1 MISDLI
7 LIPHGYIADMSI
19 RIHSCKDSF
28 LFTLNYTIF
37 YNSNMKL
44 SCIGCGPGDPD
55 LLTVKAVDRIKKAD
69 AVFTPTSKEGK
80 PSIALS
86 IAKKYIN
93 ESNTTITNLI
103 FPMTKDK
110 NSLKLQW
117 KTNSQKIADAVHSG
131 KNCVYLTVGDPS
143 LYSTWNYM
151 HRELRE
157 NHSDI
162 DIEII
167 PGIPSFFAFAAQAKM
182 SLVEGD
188 QTLGIVPACY
198 DLNKIRHTVESCDSI
213 IFLKDGRYFDS
224 VIEILSE
231 TGFGDDSLITIAQDV
246 SVEEEILETK
256 KLKDLRNTKN
266 PAGKY
271 FSIMVARKND

>member
-1 MISDLI
+1 
-7 LIPHGYIADMSI
+7 
-19 RIHSCKDSF
+19 
-28 LFTLNYTIF
+28 
-37 YNSNMKL
+37 MKL

-55 LLTVKAVDRIKKAD
+55 LLTIKAVDRIKKAD
-69 AVFTPTSKEGK
+69 AIFTPTSKEGK

-86 IAKKYIN
+86 IARKYIN
-93 ESNTTITNLI
+93 ESTTSITNLI
-103 FPMTKDK
+103 FPMIKDK
-110 NSLKLQW
+110 DLLKVQW
-117 KTNSQKIADAVHSG
+117 MTNSQIIADTVHSG

-143 LYSTWNYM
+143 LYSTWNYI
-151 HRELRE
+151 HNELKKK
-157 NHSDI
+157 HDDI

-167 PGIPSFFAFAAQAKM
+167 PGVPSFFAFAAQAKM

-198 DLNKIRHTVESCDSI
+198 DLDKIRHTVASCDSI

-231 TGFGDDSLITIAQDV
+231 TGFSDNSVITIAQDV
-246 SVEEEILETK
+246 SLNEEILETK

>member
-1 MISDLI
+1 
-7 LIPHGYIADMSI
+7 
-19 RIHSCKDSF
+19 
-28 LFTLNYTIF
+28 
-37 YNSNMKL
+37 MKL

-55 LLTVKAVDRIKKAD
+55 LLTVKAVDRIKRAD
-69 AVFTPTSKEGK
+69 AIFTPTSKEGK
-80 PSIALS
+80 PSIALA
-86 IAKKYIN
+86 IAKKYID
-93 ESNTTITNLI
+93 ESRTVITHLI
-103 FPMTKDK
+103 FPMIKDK
-110 NSLKLQW
+110 ESLRLQW
-117 KTNSQKIADAVHSG
+117 KTNSRIIADTVHSG
-131 KNCVYLTVGDPS
+131 KYCVYLTVGDPS
-143 LYSTWNYM
+143 LYSTWNYI
-151 HRELRE
+151 HKELKE
-157 NHSDI
+157 NYNDI
-162 DIEII
+162 NIEII

-198 DLNKIRHTVESCDSI
+198 DLDKIKHTVASCDSI

-231 TGFGDDSLITIAQDV
+231 TGFSDNSNITIAQDV
-246 SVEEEILETK
+246 SIDKEILETK

>member
-1 MISDLI
+1 
-7 LIPHGYIADMSI
+7 
-19 RIHSCKDSF
+19 
-28 LFTLNYTIF
+28 
-37 YNSNMKL
+37 MKL

-55 LLTVKAVDRIKKAD
+55 LLTVKAVDRIRNAD
-69 AVFTPTSKEGK
+69 AIFTPTSKEGK

-86 IAKKYIN
+86 IARKYID
-93 ESNTTITNLI
+93 ESSTSITNLI
-103 FPMTKDK
+103 FPMIKDK
-110 NSLKLQW
+110 DFLRSQW
-117 KTNSQKIADAVHSG
+117 KTNSRLIAEAVHSG
-131 KNCVYLTVGDPS
+131 KSSVYLTVGDPS
-143 LYSTWNYM
+143 LYSTWNYI
-151 HRELRE
+151 HKELKE
-157 NHSDI
+157 NYDDI

-198 DLNKIRHTVESCDSI
+198 DLDKIRDTVSSCDSI

-231 TGFGDDSLITIAQDV
+231 TGFNDNSIITIAQDV
-246 SVEEEILETK
+246 SVDKEILETK

-271 FSIMVARKND
+271 FSLMVARKND

>member
-1 MISDLI
+1 M
-7 LIPHGYIADMSI
+7 
-19 RIHSCKDSF
+19 
-28 LFTLNYTIF
+28 
-37 YNSNMKL
+37 
-44 SCIGCGPGDPD
+44 
-55 LLTVKAVDRIKKAD
+55 LTVKAVERIKKAD

-86 IAKKYIN
+86 IAKKYID
-93 ESNTTITNLI
+93 ESRSTITNLI
-103 FPMTKDK
+103 FPMIKDK
-110 NSLKLQW
+110 DSLRLQW
-117 KTNSQKIADAVHSG
+117 KTNSRLIAEAVRSG

-143 LYSTWNYM
+143 LYSTWNYI
-151 HRELRE
+151 HKELRE
-157 NHSDI
+157 NYNEI

-167 PGIPSFFAFAAQAKM
+167 PGVPSFFAFAAQAKM

-198 DLNKIRHTVESCDSI
+198 DLDKIRHTVASCDSV

-231 TGFGDDSLITIAQDV
+231 TGFDDNSVITIAQDV
-246 SVEEEILETK
+246 SVDEEVLETK

>member
-1 MISDLI
+1 
-7 LIPHGYIADMSI
+7 
-19 RIHSCKDSF
+19 
-28 LFTLNYTIF
+28 
-37 YNSNMKL
+37 MKL

-231 TGFGDDSLITIAQDV
+231 TGFGDDSVITIAQDV

>member
-1 MISDLI
+1 
-7 LIPHGYIADMSI
+7 
-19 RIHSCKDSF
+19 
-28 LFTLNYTIF
+28 
-37 YNSNMKL
+37 MKL
-44 SCIGCGPGDPD
+44 SCIGCGPGDPE
-55 LLTVKAVDRIKKAD
+55 LLTVKAVDRIKNAD
-69 AVFTPTSKEGK
+69 AIFTPTSKEGK

-110 NSLKLQW
+110 DLLKSQW
-117 KTNSQKIADAVHSG
+117 KTNSQKIADAIHCG

-143 LYSTWNYM
+143 LYSTWNYI
-151 HRELRE
+151 HRELKE
-157 NHSDI
+157 NHNDI
-162 DIEII
+162 EIEII
-167 PGIPSFFAFAAQAKM
+167 PGVPSFFAFAAQAKM

-198 DLNKIRHTVESCDSI
+198 DLNKIRQTVESCDSV

-231 TGFGDDSLITIAQDV
+231 TGFGDDSAITIAQDV

>member
-1 MISDLI
+1 
-7 LIPHGYIADMSI
+7 
-19 RIHSCKDSF
+19 
-28 LFTLNYTIF
+28 
-37 YNSNMKL
+37 MKL

-55 LLTVKAVDRIKKAD
+55 LLTVKAVDRIRNAD
-69 AVFTPTSKEGK
+69 AIFTPTSKEGK

-86 IAKKYIN
+86 IARKYID
-93 ESNTTITNLI
+93 ESSTSITNLI
-103 FPMTKDK
+103 FPMIKDK
-110 NSLKLQW
+110 DSLRLQW
-117 KTNSQKIADAVHSG
+117 KTNSRIIAEAVHSG
-131 KNCVYLTVGDPS
+131 KSSVYLTVGDPS
-143 LYSTWNYM
+143 LYSTWNYI
-151 HRELRE
+151 HKELKE
-157 NHSDI
+157 NYDDI

-198 DLNKIRHTVESCDSI
+198 DLDKIRDTVSSCDSI

-231 TGFGDDSLITIAQDV
+231 TGFNDNSIITIAQDV
-246 SVEEEILETK
+246 SVDKEILETK
-256 KLKDLRNTKN
+256 KLKDLRKTKN

-271 FSIMVARKND
+271 FSLMVARKND